1 MRFITGLVFAVF
13 VAGCAAQP
21 LDLHIPEDHPANPE
35 AVFAPPSRSAS
46 DYQYTLPAEPVS
58 PDEAGNSAS
67 SREEHLTAPS
77 HKAAGDMP
85 HEKPS
90 KTHGGSHAH

>member
-1 MRFITGLVFAVF
+1 MRCIIGLVFTVF

-35 AVFAPPSRSAS
+35 AVSAPPSRSAS

-58 PDEAGNSAS
+58 LDEPGHTAS
-67 SREEHLTAPS
+67 SHKDHPTAPS
-77 HKAAGDMP
+77 HEAAGDMP
-85 HEKPS
+85 NEKPS
-90 KTHGGSHAH
+90 KTHGGSHVH